1 MEKAFVENKGNT
13 HIDACGWSFL
23 PMGCPQSG
31 PLGRYC
37 TGPNNGAQQ
46 PLLRKTQPTQAFVA
60 CAEDTYVYDWLHC
73 KLKGDG
79 AACGTYPSA
88 RSRPAQPP

>member
-46 PLLRKTQPTQAFVA
+46 PPLLQEESAEPT
-60 CAEDTYVYDWLHC
+60 
-73 KLKGDG
+73 
-79 AACGTYPSA
+79 
-88 RSRPAQPP
+88 

>member
-46 PLLRKTQPTQAFVA
+46 PPLQEES
-60 CAEDTYVYDWLHC
+60 AE
-73 KLKGDG
+73 
-79 AACGTYPSA
+79 PS
-88 RSRPAQPP
+88 